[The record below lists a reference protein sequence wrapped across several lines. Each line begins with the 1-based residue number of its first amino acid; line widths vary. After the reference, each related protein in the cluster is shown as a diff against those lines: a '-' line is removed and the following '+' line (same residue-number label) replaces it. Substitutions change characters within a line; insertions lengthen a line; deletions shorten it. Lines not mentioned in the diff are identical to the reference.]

1 MPLWSKT
8 GKLPGQRG
16 NSQMWAQPQRAQPAH
31 CHVLLSLNEQ
41 EGDAEGSRRGL
52 TGAAWCVRAWHRGTG
67 KAQAGLSVTDGK
79 WSGATCSAGQD
90 QHSPGKAAQLWEQ
103 VRYPLGTG
111 DRVEC
116 NLAVHVQRLKTTTGS
131 SGTCCCAMESSKGCW
146 RRTAWQQRTG
156 GTSGHIFSCRRH
168 RMGLLLG
175 RGREAGTG
183 REKLWVQM
191 STLYTQ
197 FLRALEIK

>member
-1 MPLWSKT
+1 MLKGPAERWLGQLDVSGPGT
-8 GKLPGQRG
+8 GGQGRL
-16 NSQMWAQPQRAQPAH
+16 SLARLSLMASDLVPRAQ
-31 CHVLLSLNEQ
+31 
-41 EGDAEGSRRGL
+41 
-52 TGAAWCVRAWHRGTG
+52 
-67 KAQAGLSVTDGK
+67 
-79 WSGATCSAGQD
+79 QD
-90 QHSPGKAAQLWEQ
+90 SNQHSPGKAAQLWEH
-103 VRYPLGTG
+103 VHYPLGTG

-146 RRTAWQQRTG
+146 RRMAWQQRTG
-156 GTSGHIFSCRRH
+156 GTSGHIFSCRQH